1 MGKDKMT
8 SIDPTTISAI
18 RDALDSAL
26 PEIEN
31 PDWDAALTSEVG
43 LDSVQIMNLVM
54 EIEDNL
60 DLSVP
65 VDVLSEVKTLNE
77 LARRLDTIRGAIR

>member
-1 MGKDKMT
+1 MSEIRPDT
-8 SIDPTTISAI
+8 RAAI
-18 RDALDSAL
+18 EQALAEAL
-26 PEIEN
+26 PEIEHIN
-31 PDWDAALTSEVG
+31 WQAALTSDVG

-65 VDVLSEVKTLNE
+65 IDVLSEVQTLE
-77 LARRLDTIRGAIR
+77 QLALRLDRIRTEGDA

>member
-31 PDWDAALTSEVG
+31 PDWDAALTSDVG

-65 VDVLSEVKTLNE
+65 VDVLAEVKTLNE
-77 LARRLDTIRGAIR
+77 LARRLDSIRGAIR

>member
-1 MGKDKMT
+1 MSEIRPDT
-8 SIDPTTISAI
+8 RAAI
-18 RDALDSAL
+18 EQALAEAL
-26 PEIEN
+26 PEIEDIN
-31 PDWDAALTSEVG
+31 WQAALTSDVG

-65 VDVLSEVKTLNE
+65 IDVLSEVQTLE
-77 LARRLDTIRGAIR
+77 QLALRLDRIRAEDGA